1 MDVPALIGKAD
12 EVQNTE
18 AKFDDAALD
27 LSIAT
32 VSSTVL
38 RDLLKSFCETI
49 PGVKEKTIEHLL
61 VAKNEVPPLPDLDS
75 KGESDEESDEDEDTD
90 KPTTALAQQPSGK
103 RPRYSQCQRC
113 NKEFDHSQNT
123 RTSCIY
129 HSEEA
134 YADHDSE
141 LYEDND
147 FFGPEEANSD
157 PGYKEEYP
165 EYFIFGCCGDN
176 YRENPDGC
184 KTGWHREAAP
194 AKKNRYFS

>member
-1 MDVPALIGKAD
+1 MDIPALIGKAD

-18 AKFDDAALD
+18 AKSDDAALD

-61 VAKNEVPPLPDLDS
+61 VAKTEVPPLPDLDS

-90 KPTTALAQQPSGK
+90 KPTPALAQQPSGK

-113 NKEFDHSQNT
+113 NKEFDHSKNT

-129 HSEEA
+129 HSGTL
-134 YADHDSE
+134 H
-141 LYEDND
+141 
-147 FFGPEEANSD
+147 
-157 PGYKEEYP
+157 GYYLL
-165 EYFIFGCCGDN
+165 I
-176 YRENPDGC
+176 R
-184 KTGWHREAAP
+184 
-194 AKKNRYFS
+194 